1 MKAVFFSEIEPFP
14 CAVLK
19 SHFPDVP
26 NLGDMSKI
34 EVKNEGKE
42 ITNGSVRIVLDERL
56 DIFAGGTPCQD
67 VSVAGKRRGM
77 EEGSNTRSSL
87 AFEFVRL
94 VRELRP
100 RFVIWENVAGVL
112 SDKSFPEFLTALSD
126 CGYGVAYR
134 TLDAQYI
141 RVADCHHADGG
152 VVRMERAI
160 PQRRRRVW
168 VVGCIGGDV
177 TKAAEILF
185 ESKSIA
191 GDNPPRRRTGQE
203 IAAAS
208 RGRNRVHGEM
218 VGGAPRDGETIA
230 LDGDKLKPRTD
241 QRKGGNGF
249 GINEDGA
256 GYTLTGVDRH
266 GVAYKAVGGGGKE
279 DVSEVL
285 TARSFKGIGA
295 RNGEISGGFVAAH
308 YYENHAQD
316 GRVQDPIDTA
326 PTLTHGRGSA
336 NDVHA
341 VVSTNS
347 NGGDVMPTLP
357 ANMGKLGGDNQT
369 ILGGGIHYP

>member
-1 MKAVFFSEIEPFP
+1 MSAAVADLPMRPVFFSEIEPFP
-14 CAVLK
+14 SAVLK

-34 EVKNEGKE
+34 TVTNEGKE

-112 SDKSFPEFLTALSD
+112 SDKSFPEFLTALAN

-134 TLDAQYI
+134 TLDAQWV
-141 RVADCHHADGG
+141 RVADCYHANGG

-168 VVGCIGGDV
+168 VVGCAGGDV
-177 TKAAEILF
+177 TKAAQILF
-185 ESKSIA
+185 EPKGVA
-191 GDNPPRRRTGQE
+191 GDNAPRRRTGQE

-208 RGRNRVHGEM
+208 RGRNSVHGGM
-218 VGGAPRDGETIA
+218 VEGAPRDRECVSIE
-230 LDGDKLKPRTD
+230 
-241 QRKGGNGF
+241 GNGNRPSHR
-249 GINEDGA
+249 GDAVSEEGCSYTINAIEQHKVAYSVDSQGGAVPSSQEESAGTIVAASNSSGNNLQGVAVFNKVSHPHGKNGEGEDGRRA
-256 GYTLTGVDRH
+256 RLSEHAMCLTLARRGRRSVWCILPTP
-266 GVAYKAVGGGGKE
+266 
-279 DVSEVL
+279 
-285 TARSFKGIGA
+285 TAA
-295 RNGEISGGFVAAH
+295 
-308 YYENHAQD
+308 
-316 GRVQDPIDTA
+316 
-326 PTLTHGRGSA
+326 
-336 NDVHA
+336 
-341 VVSTNS
+341 
-347 NGGDVMPTLP
+347 M
-357 ANMGKLGGDNQT
+357 
-369 ILGGGIHYP
+369 